1 MDMNHRMKSLIKDS
15 FQRFPIPSTTDVENK
30 EIQYK
35 FGVETII
42 NNIFQTLYYT
52 PITEAQLTSILEIFL
67 TESFWN
73 ESSGKSGLTIKQFIF
88 NFGAIND
95 IIISSSIKQFL
106 DFCEEYYKE
115 KIDPANKK

>member
-1 MDMNHRMKSLIKDS
+1 MDMNHGMKSLIKDS
-15 FQRFPIPSTTDVENK
+15 FQRFPIPSISDLENK

-35 FGVETII
+35 LGVETII
-42 NNIFQTLYYT
+42 NNIFQTLHYA
-52 PITEAQLTSILEIFL
+52 PVNEAQLASILEIFL

-88 NFGAIND
+88 NFGSIND

-106 DFCEEYYKE
+106 DFCEGYYKT
-115 KIDPANKK
+115 KIDPTNEK

>member
-15 FQRFPIPSTTDVENK
+15 FQRFPIPSTTDLENK

-35 FGVETII
+35 FGVETIT

-52 PITEAQLTSILEIFL
+52 PITEAQLNSILEIFL
-67 TESFWN
+67 RESFWN
-73 ESSGKSGLTIKQFIF
+73 DSSGKSGLTIKQFIF

-106 DFCEEYYKE
+106 NFCEEYYKE
-115 KIDPANKK
+115 KIDPANEK